1 MLRILLVSAIAVL
14 PAARAWAVDVT
25 PGGFLVRHEL
35 CASLLDVGSWW
46 SDKHRYSGESRG
58 AHARRFSRPNEVLR
72 MGGALGPLQAHGVAG
87 AMTWRL
93 SPTANGTKVD
103 LTYSVGG
110 FMAGGFEAIA
120 PGAPA
125 AK

>member
-1 MLRILLVSAIAVL
+1 MLRILLVSAIGVL
-14 PAARAWAVDVT
+14 PAARAWAVDVMSSRSDHMRVV
-25 PGGFLVRHEL
+25 FL
-35 CASLLDVGSWW
+35 
-46 SDKHRYSGESRG
+46 
-58 AHARRFSRPNEVLR
+58 RPNEVLR
-72 MGGALGPLQAHGVAG
+72 MGGALGPLQ
-87 AMTWRL
+87 
-93 SPTANGTKVD
+93 ANGTKVD